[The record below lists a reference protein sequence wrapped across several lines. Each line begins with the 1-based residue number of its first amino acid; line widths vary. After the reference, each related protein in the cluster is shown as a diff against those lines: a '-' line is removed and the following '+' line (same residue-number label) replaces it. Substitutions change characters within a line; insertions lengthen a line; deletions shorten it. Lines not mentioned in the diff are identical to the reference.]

1 MSMRRTKRTMMPVAL
16 LLLASV
22 ATAQQKFVF
31 TAKEAVDHALKNVTE
46 IKNAQLDRAHQD
58 AQNKEL
64 TGQAY
69 PQING
74 SISGQHYFKVPVIL
88 FQDFTT
94 PAVYDV
100 LKKEGVKDGNGN
112 PIQPPT
118 GPPASF
124 PVSFTLPWQATMGFT
139 FQQLLFQPDVFV
151 GLQARSKAL
160 ELADWNIKVM
170 EDSVRANVFRAYYS
184 VLIAEKRMQ
193 FIDTSLMRLA
203 KLMSDQTQLY
213 KNGFAEKLDIDK
225 TQVSLNNLQTQRTQ
239 LANLVYLGYASLKF
253 STGLNQVDTLQLT
266 DTLSI
271 ETVKKDV
278 LDATGFKYEDRNEV
292 RLLQTTTDLLN
303 MQLRRQKLGYAPT
316 IGAVYSWGMNA
327 LRKEASFFDFN
338 QSWFKQSYVGLS
350 INIPIFDGGQ
360 RWYRIKQAK
369 IDLEKSSNTLK
380 NLERAIDFQREA
392 AVVVFRNSL
401 SSLDV
406 QDRNYKLAEKVYYTT
421 KKKYEQGLGS
431 SFEVLQADSEFQTAQ
446 SNYFQALYDA
456 INAKIGYYR
465 SLGKL

>member
-1 MSMRRTKRTMMPVAL
+1 MSMRRIMNMAMSVAL
-16 LLLASV
+16 SFLALQAMAQQKYV
-22 ATAQQKFVF
+22 FTAQQ
-31 TAKEAVDHALKNVTE
+31 AVEYALKNVTE
-46 IKNAQLDRAHQD
+46 IKNLQLDKAHQD
-58 AQNKEL
+58 AMNKEL

-74 SISGQHYFKVPVIL
+74 SISAQHYFKVPVIL

-94 PAVYDV
+94 PAVYNV
-100 LKKEGVKDGNGN
+100 LNKEGVKNGSGNT
-112 PIQPPT
+112 IQVPT

-151 GLQARSKAL
+151 GLQARNKAL
-160 ELADWNIKVM
+160 DLADWNIKVM

-184 VLIAEKRMQ
+184 VLLAEKRIQ
-193 FIDTSLMRLA
+193 FLDTSLVRLK
-203 KLMSDQTQLY
+203 KLMSDQNQLF

-239 LANLVYLGYASLKF
+239 LANLLYLGYASLKF
-253 STGLNQVDTLQLT
+253 STGLSQADTLQLT
-266 DTLSI
+266 DTLSV
-271 ETVKKDV
+271 ESVKKDV
-278 LDATGFKYEDRNEV
+278 LDAAGFKYEDRNEV
-292 RLLQTTTDLLN
+292 RMLQTATELLD

-316 IGAVYSWGMNA
+316 VGAMYSWGMNA
-327 LRKEASFFDFN
+327 LRKEASFFDVN
-338 QSWFKQSYVGLS
+338 QAWFKQSYVGLS
-350 INIPIFDGGQ
+350 INLPIFDGGQ

-392 AVVVFRNSL
+392 SLVVFRNSL

-406 QDRNYKLAEKVYYTT
+406 QDRNFQLAERVYYTT

-431 SFEVLQADSEFQTAQ
+431 SFEVLQADNEFQAAQ